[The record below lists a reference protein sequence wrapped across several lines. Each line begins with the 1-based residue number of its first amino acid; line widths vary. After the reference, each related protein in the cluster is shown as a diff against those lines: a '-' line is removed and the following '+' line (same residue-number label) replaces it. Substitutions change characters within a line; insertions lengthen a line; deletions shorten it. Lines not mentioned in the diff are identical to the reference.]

1 MSLTSTKRTC
11 RFANKLRMAKSLDTE
26 ARTEE
31 ARIYLQECQM
41 QHTDVDY
48 REFNYFNTELTL
60 VVDSLNEANRNRNE
74 IK

>member
-11 RFANKLRMAKSLDTE
+11 RLVNKLRMAKSLDAE

-48 REFNYFNTELTL
+48 REFNYFNTELTI
-60 VVDSLNEANRNRNE
+60 VVDNFNNNRKN
-74 IK
+74 

>member
-1 MSLTSTKRTC
+1 MSLTSKNRTC
-11 RFANKLRMAKSLDTE
+11 RLANNLRMAKSLDAE

-48 REFNYFNTELTL
+48 REFNYFNTELTI
-60 VVDSLNEANRNRNE
+60 VVDNFQEKKENGQL
-74 IK
+74 KK

>member
-48 REFNYFNTELTL
+48 REFNYFNTELTIA
-60 VVDSLNEANRNRNE
+60 VDNINKIR
-74 IK
+74 KK

>member
-1 MSLTSTKRTC
+1 MSTKRTC
-11 RFANKLRMAKSLDTE
+11 RLANNLRMAKSLDAE

-48 REFNYFNTELTL
+48 
-60 VVDSLNEANRNRNE
+60 
-74 IK
+74 

>member
-1 MSLTSTKRTC
+1 MSTKRTC
-11 RFANKLRMAKSLDTE
+11 RLANNLRMAKSLDAE

-48 REFNYFNTELTL
+48 REFNYFNTELTI
-60 VVDSLNEANRNRNE
+60 VVDSLNEANRN
-74 IK
+74 KK

>member
-1 MSLTSTKRTC
+1 MSTKRTC
-11 RFANKLRMAKSLDTE
+11 RLANNLRMAKSLDAE

-48 REFNYFNTELTL
+48 REFNYFNTELTI
-60 VVDSLNEANRNRNE
+60 VVDNFNNNRKN
-74 IK
+74 